1 MIEMRRARL
10 SFGDELIAEEDEQR
24 LCVFGLNSQTEAA
37 IGRCREI
44 LDDLQEPKTVG
55 LQAVVEATH
64 NVLPKLE
71 EDLKAL
77 TKAYNTKRSR

>member
-1 MIEMRRARL
+1 MADYTERTL
-10 SFGDELIAEEDEQR
+10 TELAE
-24 LCVFGLNSQTEAA
+24 GMNQTDSA

-44 LDDLQEPKTVG
+44 LHSLGQPKTEG
-55 LQAVVEATH
+55 LQAVVEATY

>member
-1 MIEMRRARL
+1 
-10 SFGDELIAEEDEQR
+10 
-24 LCVFGLNSQTEAA
+24 
-37 IGRCREI
+37 
-44 LDDLQEPKTVG
+44 VG